1 MKRNGARKPK
11 SHMVSFRID
20 EDYLARLDA
29 LVRQTSYSRAE
40 VLRRCLVGAPLKSTV
55 DAQALIEVARV
66 HADLNRI
73 GGLLKLAIREGVSD
87 PSSYHR
93 LSLELI
99 DSVMD
104 VRRAVNRL
112 AGQRSI
118 IATLPVNR
126 RDREQLLQQLALR
139 QAIEARA
146 LKRKLAIQRKAIQKI
161 WHPGTW
167 PGFVATR
174 AAERDARAIR
184 LVQQR
189 ERRS

>member
-11 SHMVSFRID
+11 SHMVSFRVD

-29 LVRQTSYSRAE
+29 LVQQTSYSRAE

-55 DAQALIEVARV
+55 DAQALTEVARV

-93 LSLELI
+93 LNLELI
-99 DSVMD
+99 GSVVD

-112 AGQRSI
+112 AGQR
-118 IATLPVNR
+118 
-126 RDREQLLQQLALR
+126 
-139 QAIEARA
+139 
-146 LKRKLAIQRKAIQKI
+146 
-161 WHPGTW
+161 
-167 PGFVATR
+167 
-174 AAERDARAIR
+174 
-184 LVQQR
+184 
-189 ERRS
+189 